1 MPIAHP
7 DRLPVNTSV
16 NTKRKPMARNLNP
29 PVTAH
34 IPQADLDALDKLAAD
49 RGITRSDLLR
59 TIIGEYLLPAR
70 ELRDRLD
77 AKEHLIALI
86 RNL

>member
-1 MPIAHP
+1 
-7 DRLPVNTSV
+7 
-16 NTKRKPMARNLNP
+16 MARNLNP

-34 IPQADLDALDKLAAD
+34 IPQAALDALDKLAAD

-59 TIIGEYLLPAR
+59 TIIGEYLLPAS

-86 RNL
+86 REL